1 MKKNHAEFFQTVQV
15 DPISGDYFITL
26 PEEIMNEFL
35 WYEDTEIELHV
46 EGNEIILK
54 EKELD

>member
-1 MKKNHAEFFQTVQV
+1 MKKNRAEFFQTVQV
-15 DPISGDYFITL
+15 DPISGDYFIIL
-26 PEEIMNEFL
+26 PEEIINEFT

-46 EGNEIILK
+46 EGNEIILR